1 LESGKDDVNMHPRC
15 DLAATRPHHAL
26 FTDTEAL
33 KFLALPVVATRL
45 LFTLPI
51 G

>member
-15 DLAATRPHHAL
+15 DLAAARPHHAL
-26 FTDTEAL
+26 FAVTKVL
-33 KFLALPVVATRL
+33 KFLALAAVPTSP